1 MITSEMSRDE
11 GEAANMPQQPYYQFK
26 IIQINRLRKISS
38 RSSLKLNMNMYEC
51 EKAKGTS
58 KELPR
63 CLFIHCHFNT

>member
-26 IIQINRLRKISS
+26 IIQINRLRRKI
-38 RSSLKLNMNMYEC
+38 SSLKLNMNMYEC

-63 CLFIHCHFNT
+63 RLFIHCHFNT